1 MTPLFSIAI
10 NSPEY
15 EKNIESRCFYGGDD
29 VTTLVCAS
37 QLRSTLYFS
46 TFFIQPGKYR
56 PTQRST
62 LFTFMST
69 LGIVC
74 TVVTS
79 LFVLFTIYLLCL
91 FLCSCS
97 ACSKAL
103 LAHVQP
109 TLLEKRNVLQIT
121 CSLLFH
127 ALFVN
132 EISFLVILQN

>member
-1 MTPLFSIAI
+1 MAPLFTIAI

-15 EKNIESRCFYGGDD
+15 EKNIESRCFLLRIRRHNSCLC
-29 VTTLVCAS
+29 VAAS
-37 QLRSTLYFS
+37 QHSVLFH
-46 TFFIQPGKYR
+46 FFIQPGKYR

-121 CSLLFH
+121 CSLLFR
-127 ALFVN
+127 ALFVKKN
-132 EISFLVILQN
+132 